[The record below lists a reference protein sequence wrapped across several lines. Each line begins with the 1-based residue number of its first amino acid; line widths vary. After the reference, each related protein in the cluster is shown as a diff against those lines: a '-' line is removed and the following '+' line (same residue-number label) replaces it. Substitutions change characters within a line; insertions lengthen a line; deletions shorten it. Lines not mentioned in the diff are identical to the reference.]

1 MYYKLFLKSIEK
13 SLLENFFDRA
23 GEKATLCDRFK
34 VTFLDLSSSISMKW
48 CPNCHCYPK
57 KRGLLWCAG
66 TDDEQRVKNA
76 FTCMTRSASAFP
88 RVHDKGVTVTTRWHE
103 RLVNIFPVRG
113 FIRTLIPLFAH
124 VEMLAMCHFSWR
136 RTKSMMNSGLP
147 SKSKSEEKSLNK
159 TETTKERK
167 TKLLENICN
176 SPKHQSPCK
185 PRQLWECVTV
195 GDRPRLRKCRKSGSI
210 QATTTPTTRPT
221 PSSAP
226 TSPVKMCVCMKPR
239 PGSQGDMS
247 PYNGEKTSCNFS
259 EMILSLFLGP
269 FAPHPLH

>member
-1 MYYKLFLKSIEK
+1 
-13 SLLENFFDRA
+13 
-23 GEKATLCDRFK
+23 
-34 VTFLDLSSSISMKW
+34 
-48 CPNCHCYPK
+48 
-57 KRGLLWCAG
+57 
-66 TDDEQRVKNA
+66 
-76 FTCMTRSASAFP
+76 
-88 RVHDKGVTVTTRWHE
+88 
-103 RLVNIFPVRG
+103 
-113 FIRTLIPLFAH
+113 
-124 VEMLAMCHFSWR
+124 MLAMCHFSWR

-147 SKSKSEEKSLNK
+147 SKSKFEGKSLNK

-167 TKLLENICN
+167 TTLLENICN

-185 PRQLWECVTV
+185 PRQLWECLTV
-195 GDRPRLRKCRKSGSI
+195 GDRPRLRKCRKSGSV

-259 EMILSLFLGP
+259 EMIPFLFLGP
-269 FAPHPLH
+269 FCISSTSFSVMNELKREVRYYLASFMIMLIFFAFQRFCSTAISLRVKYILFVALQGFFFSALAVWNYAFPFCDKMPFQARARN

>member
-1 MYYKLFLKSIEK
+1 M
-13 SLLENFFDRA
+13 
-23 GEKATLCDRFK
+23 
-34 VTFLDLSSSISMKW
+34 
-48 CPNCHCYPK
+48 
-57 KRGLLWCAG
+57 WCAR
-66 TDDEQRVKNA
+66 TSNEQRVQPVYV
-76 FTCMTRSASAFP
+76 TRSTSAFP
-88 RVHDKGVTVTTRWHE
+88 HAHGKGVTVITRWHE
-103 RLVNIFPVRG
+103 RLVKIFPVRG

-147 SKSKSEEKSLNK
+147 SKSKFEGKSLNK

-167 TKLLENICN
+167 TTLLENICN

-185 PRQLWECVTV
+185 PKQLWECVTV
-195 GDRPRLRKCRKSGSI
+195 GDRPRLRKCRKSGSV
-210 QATTTPTTRPT
+210 QATTTPTTRTT

-259 EMILSLFLGP
+259 EMTPSLFLAP
-269 FAPHPLH
+269 FALHLLHSRLWPNWKGKCATNEA